1 MNNLEHKQYNFGHRK
16 RVIEKLKNNGYKQF
30 NDYEIVELM
39 LFLVFKRIDT
49 KLIAKQLLKR
59 FNTIDNILNA
69 PDEELMTI
77 SGIGKSTCNAFKIIN
92 SIVKFVINSK
102 IINKNVIECFNDVIN
117 YIKLNMK
124 NLNNEEVRILLLNNK
139 NIIIDDVVIQKGS
152 IDYVEIY
159 PQEILKQCI
168 NKCAKSIILIHNHPS
183 GNPSPSTQD
192 IYITNKIQE
201 ATSLF
206 NITLFDHIIVGGDK
220 YVSFRSLNLLKDNNT

>member
-1 MNNLEHKQYNFGHRK
+1 MNNLDTKQYNFGHRK
-16 RVIEKLKNNGYKQF
+16 RVIEKLKNHGYEQF

-49 KLIAKQLLKR
+49 KPMAKQLLKR
-59 FNTIDNILNA
+59 FKTINNILNA
-69 PDEELMTI
+69 SDEDLMQI
-77 SGIGKSTCNAFKIIN
+77 PGIGKSTCNAFKIIN
-92 SIVKFVINSK
+92 NIVKFVINSK
-102 IINKNVIECFNDVIN
+102 IMNKNIIECFNDVIN
-117 YIKLNMK
+117 YIKINMRD
-124 NLNNEEVRILLLNNK
+124 LNNEEVRILLLNNK
-139 NIIIDDVVIQKGS
+139 NIIIDDVIIQKGS

-206 NITLFDHIIVGGDK
+206 NITLFDHIIIGGDK